1 MAAIEQSIYDVLCEI
16 LAELRAMKKQEFD
29 YWEAWK
35 KAKANEGWER
45 KKIMMVDPKS
55 PVKAYCKRHN
65 KKNCNFFVCNGSV
78 PDWH

>member
-35 KAKANEGWER
+35 KAKANEG
-45 KKIMMVDPKS
+45 
-55 PVKAYCKRHN
+55 
-65 KKNCNFFVCNGSV
+65 
-78 PDWH
+78 